1 MGKNPK
7 FGPTENGWFAKE
19 DGLKSKNARKQTH
32 IKIQFYNRKKV
43 TSFDFWTFWPS
54 APISLSPTTH
64 GSFFDVVFQNVGQ
77 GFSSD
82 WPEWWFL
89 LAHLMIVLNATP
101 GLICIMFW
109 EYFGTRYP
117 PPPSWHPRMTRG
129 KTTQKRHIWGQF
141 WPRVIY
147 IHPILYKL
155 YFEKYFERVLATFDL
170 FSSRFCCWYIN
181 TWLAE

>member
-1 MGKNPK
+1 M
-7 FGPTENGWFAKE
+7 EV
-19 DGLKSKNARKQTH
+19 L
-32 IKIQFYNRKKV
+32 
-43 TSFDFWTFWPS
+43 FD
-54 APISLSPTTH
+54 A
-64 GSFFDVVFQNVGQ
+64 VFQNIGQ

-109 EYFGTRYP
+109 EYFGTGHP

-147 IHPILYKL
+147 IHPILYKAL
-155 YFEKYFERVLATFDL
+155 FRKVFWASFGHIWFFFFKPILLLIYKYMIGWIGGALCIDEDMIGRLRLLWRLHRQLLKNYWDADDL
-170 FSSRFCCWYIN
+170 DQFL
-181 TWLAE
+181 TWKNK

>member
-1 MGKNPK
+1 ML
-7 FGPTENGWFAKE
+7 ENLTFAQPNLNFLGWNSVGTF
-19 DGLKSKNARKQTH
+19 DYKSKILH
-32 IKIQFYNRKKV
+32 MEV
-43 TSFDFWTFWPS
+43 LFWC
-54 APISLSPTTH
+54 
-64 GSFFDVVFQNVGQ
+64 SFFSQNVGQ

-89 LAHLMIVLNATP
+89 LAHLMIVLNDTP

-109 EYFGTRYP
+109 EYFGTGHP

-155 YFEKYFERVLATFDL
+155 YFEKYFERVFGHIWSFFQAAFVVD
-170 FSSRFCCWYIN
+170 IN